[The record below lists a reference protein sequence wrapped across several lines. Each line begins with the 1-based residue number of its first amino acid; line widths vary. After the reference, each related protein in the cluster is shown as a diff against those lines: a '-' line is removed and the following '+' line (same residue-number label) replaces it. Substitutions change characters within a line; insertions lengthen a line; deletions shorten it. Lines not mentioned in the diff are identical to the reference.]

1 MEARVDVRKLQ
12 ILNDRINQTID
23 ALSQVRLSVHGLGH
37 TGVPTNLFQPFSMIP
52 PTTGYP
58 TIPFAG
64 IPPVPP
70 IPYGAIPP
78 IPGPIGLSHTPY
90 TPFVNPFLNLP
101 TPFATPFVNPA
112 IPPTPGVTPNWTPAP
127 WTGGLLHST
136 LDPLELKLLEMR
148 ALDPIRIRETFPFVG
163 IF

>member
-23 ALSQVRLSVHGLGH
+23 ALSQVRLSVHGLAH
-37 TGVPTNLFQPFSMIP
+37 TGVPPTMFQPFGMIP
-52 PTTGYP
+52 PTPGYP
-58 TIPFAG
+58 TPFAG
-64 IPPVPP
+64 LPPVPP

-90 TPFVNPFLNLP
+90 TPFVNPLFNVP
-101 TPFATPFVNPA
+101 T
-112 IPPTPGVTPNWTPAP
+112 P

-136 LDPLELKLLEMR
+136 LDPLELRLLEMR

-163 IF
+163 LF